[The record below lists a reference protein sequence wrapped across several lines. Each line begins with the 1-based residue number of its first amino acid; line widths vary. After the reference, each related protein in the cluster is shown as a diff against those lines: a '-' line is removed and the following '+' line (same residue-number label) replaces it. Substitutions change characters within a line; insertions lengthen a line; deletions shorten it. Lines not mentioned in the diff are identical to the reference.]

1 MRILHKVLGRVG
13 DVCVKGVGTWE
24 PAWIHTRKA
33 NDAFDLAFDEWV
45 AGDDKTTRRKLV
57 ETSDLFVEA
66 WEVASTAYTTDL
78 LKREVE
84 KQTQA
89 EGF

>member
-1 MRILHKVLGRVG
+1 MRTLHKILGRVG

-33 NDAFDLAFDEWV
+33 NDAFDLAFEEWL
-45 AGDDKTTRRKLV
+45 AKDTKATRTSLV
-57 ETSDLFVEA
+57 VTSDLFVEA
-66 WEVASTAYTTDL
+66 WERASLMYGD
-78 LKREVE
+78 RE
-84 KQTQA
+84 A